1 VVLPLGLKSTKS
13 NRLQNSGLELREE
26 EQKYYVDNIGFDSH
40 AQKAGFDQEILS
52 IQAAADRPRKEF
64 VYLIALGLF
73 GIVFMRQRQ
82 HTNKKM
88 L

>member
-1 VVLPLGLKSTKS
+1 MSVLLVLT
-13 NRLQNSGLELREE
+13 
-26 EQKYYVDNIGFDSH
+26 YVDNIGFDSH
-40 AQKAGFDQEILS
+40 AQKAGFDFDQEILS

-82 HTNKKM
+82 RTNKKM